1 MNRLHRWYCQSRRWK
16 HKLESEILPWSLNGI
31 DLGGEVLEIGPGPG
45 LATEWLRDRCSGL
58 TCLEIDPILA
68 GTLALRMANSR
79 VKVLAGDATTMPF
92 HDGQFSAVVSFTMLH
107 HVASSVLQDR
117 LFAETYRV
125 LKPGGVFAG
134 VDSRWSLKMRLFHLG
149 DTMVTINPAKLHAR
163 LEAVNFGAVAVEASI
178 ARFRFSALRLRQ
190 RISLPRLCSR

>member
-1 MNRLHRWYCQSRRWK
+1 MNRLHRWYCQSGRWK
-16 HKLESEILPWSLNGI
+16 HALESEILPWCLDGV
-31 DLGGEVLEIGPGPG
+31 DLGGQVLEIGPGPG
-45 LATEWLRDRCSGL
+45 LATEWLRDRCPDL

-68 GTLALRMANSR
+68 ATLAQRMASSGVN
-79 VKVLAGDATTMPF
+79 VIAGDATTMPF
-92 HDGQFSAVVSFTMLH
+92 RDRQFSAVVSFTMLH

-134 VDSRWSLKMRLFHLG
+134 VDNRWSLKMRLFHVD
-149 DTMVTINPAKLHAR
+149 DTMVTISPAQLHAR
-163 LEAVNFGAVAVEASI
+163 LEAVNFGAVVVEASA

-190 RISLPRLCSR
+190 RVPPARSRVC